1 MVPFNHTESWYTLN
15 CLVIRKQKLNVY
27 RIGYKYSKIN
37 QNFFRNE
44 KEHWYKKNRLVILL
58 ISSQIWFGTFWSWSV
73 FTDYQPLFR
82 PLMTTSEA
90 NAEVETQLVI
100 MEAKLSVQHS
110 LNCYLSFCVSYLSIH
125 YFISYKR

>member
-73 FTDYQPLFR
+73 FTDYRPLFR
-82 PLMTTSEA
+82 PLMTISEA
-90 NAEVETQLVI
+90 NAEAETQPVMI
-100 MEAKLSVQHS
+100 EAKLSVPDS
-110 LNCYLSFCVSYLSIH
+110 LNFYLSFCVSYLSIH
-125 YFISYKR
+125 CFISSKR